1 MQVDVFLIESHLPV
15 IHDWPTPGVQFRD
28 IAPLYRNP
36 RAARHIIDTFVQR
49 YLDAD
54 ITHIAALDARGFLLG
69 AGLAYNL
76 NKPLVLIRKA
86 GKLPGAVDQQEY
98 QCEYAH
104 GRLELQK
111 DSFTAGD
118 RVLLVDDILA
128 TGRTLQAAAQLIHRQ
143 AASITEITTVADLVA
158 LGGRQLL
165 NDSDLPTYSLVVLES
180 E

>member
-1 MQVDVFLIESHLPV
+1 MPLDEFLIKSSLPV

-28 IAPLYRNP
+28 ITPLYRNP
-36 RAARHIIDTFVQR
+36 KAARHVIDELVQR
-49 YLDAD
+49 YVDSD

-86 GKLPGAVDQQEY
+86 GKLPGEVDQQEY
-98 QCEYAH
+98 QCEYAK

-111 DSFTAGD
+111 GSFQQGD
-118 RVLLVDDILA
+118 RVLLVDDVLA
-128 TGRTLQAAAQLIHRQ
+128 TGRTLQAAAQLIHHQ
-143 AASITEITTVADLVA
+143 HATITEIATLVDLSS
-158 LGGRQLL
+158 LGGRELL
-165 NDSDLPTYSLVVLES
+165 TNADLPTYSLIIFE

>member
-1 MQVDVFLIESHLPV
+1 MPLDEFLIKSHLPV
-15 IHDWPTPGVQFRD
+15 IHDWPTPGVRFRD
-28 IAPLYRNP
+28 ITPLYGNP
-36 RAARHIIDTFVQR
+36 KAARHVIDELVQR
-49 YLDAD
+49 YVDSD

-98 QCEYAH
+98 QCEYAK
-104 GRLELQK
+104 GQLELQK
-111 DSFTAGD
+111 GSFKEGD
-118 RVLLVDDILA
+118 RVLLVDDLLA
-128 TGRTLQAAAQLIHRQ
+128 TGRTLQAAAQLIHQ
-143 AASITEITTVADLVA
+143 QQASITEVATIVDLSA

-165 NDSDLPTYSLVVLES
+165 NNADLPTYSLIIFE